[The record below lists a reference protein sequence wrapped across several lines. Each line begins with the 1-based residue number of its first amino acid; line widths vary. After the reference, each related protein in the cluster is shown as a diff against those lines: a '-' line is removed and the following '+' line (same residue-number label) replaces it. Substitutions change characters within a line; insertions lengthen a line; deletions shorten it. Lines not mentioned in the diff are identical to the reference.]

1 MKVVLHY
8 ILDIYTSIMAH
19 FLTNRETQLSQLLE
33 SLVHTVMPEK
43 DRGTQLIHAR
53 STQLIFRNVYI
64 AKMLRP
70 MLCSTLCNENFNF
83 VVQTKAPFT
92 LMLT

>member
-33 SLVHTVMPEK
+33 SLVHNVMPEK
-43 DRGTQLIHAR
+43 DRGTQLIHILHKTRDATDTHP
-53 STQLIFRNVYI
+53 SDTLDASNTLSLTAGRN
-64 AKMLRP
+64 
-70 MLCSTLCNENFNF
+70 
-83 VVQTKAPFT
+83 
-92 LMLT
+92 